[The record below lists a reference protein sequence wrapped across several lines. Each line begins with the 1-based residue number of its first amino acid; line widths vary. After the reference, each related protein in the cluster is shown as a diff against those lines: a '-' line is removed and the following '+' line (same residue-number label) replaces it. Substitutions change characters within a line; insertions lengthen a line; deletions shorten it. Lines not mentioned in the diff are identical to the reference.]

1 MKVIGEKVLVIVDK
15 PTTNTQNIGG
25 FVYTAGAGVDY
36 EVAHV
41 ISVGEKVDSVKSGD
55 TIYIYKGSGKMFN
68 HEEKEYRTIT
78 LNEIIV
84 VI

>member
-1 MKVIGEKVLVIVDK
+1 MKVIGEKVLVTVDK
-15 PTTNTQNIGG
+15 PTTSTQNIGG

-78 LNEIIV
+78 LSEIIV

>member
-1 MKVIGEKVLVIVDK
+1 MKLILEKLLVIVYK
-15 PTTNTQNIGG
+15 TTISTQNIGG
-25 FVYTAGAGVDY
+25 FVYTAGEGVDY

-41 ISVGEKVDSVKSGD
+41 IGVGEKVDSVKSGD